1 MGKSVGNYWDDW
13 HMALILAATPLGNPA
28 DASAR
33 LKTAIADATIIAAE
47 DSRRF
52 HRLCSDIEVVF
63 SARVL
68 SFFEGNEDERTQ
80 EILVQLENGATVL
93 VVSDAGM
100 PTISDPGFRLMREA
114 IARGIDVSVIP
125 GPSAVTMAVALSG
138 LPTDRFSFEGFP
150 PRTSGA
156 RLAVFEKLRHEERTM
171 VFFEAPHRLGDSLSD
186 AQIVFGSNR
195 RGAIC
200 REMTKHYEETIRG
213 TLAELCTWADT
224 HEVLGEITLVFEG
237 AATDSASLTAE
248 DMVSRVRAFEQ
259 AGMDRKSAIA
269 SVATEF
275 GIAKRLVYAAVVD
288 ANKISK

>member
-1 MGKSVGNYWDDW
+1 
-13 HMALILAATPLGNPA
+13 MALILAATPLGNPA

-33 LKTAIADATIIAAE
+33 LKSAIEDASIIAAE

-52 HRLCSDIEVVF
+52 HRLCSDIGVIF
-63 SARVL
+63 TARVL

-80 EILVQLENGATVL
+80 ELLTELESGSRVL

-114 IARGIDVSVIP
+114 ISRGIDVSVIP

-138 LPTDRFSFEGFP
+138 LPTDRFTFEGFP
-150 PRTSGA
+150 PRTAGA
-156 RLAVFEKLRHEERTM
+156 RLATFEKLRHEERTM
-171 VFFEAPHRLGDSLSD
+171 VFFEAPHRLGDCLSD
-186 AQIVFGSNR
+186 AQSVFGADR

-213 TLAELCTWADT
+213 SLSELSSWADAN
-224 HEVLGEITLVFEG
+224 EVLGEITLVFAG
-237 AATDSASLTAE
+237 AAIDSASLTADE
-248 DMVSRVRAFEQ
+248 MVARVREYEA
-259 AGMDRKSAIA
+259 AGMDRKGAIA
-269 SVATEF
+269 SVAAEF

-288 ANKISK
+288 ANKMSK